1 MDLNSYF
8 NCYPKPNSDEFT
20 DFIKNYVPLHKSRS
34 AQKNLLKK
42 NYDKSITTPTVRAFL
57 MYLYFTRTP
66 NGQQEQH
73 PQGLEQQINRDDE
86 KENEVQLSPQ
96 EKGYNK
102 FINSIAFKKLNSIQP
117 GYGEKYLDDYKNEID
132 VDWDEVQQKVN
143 TYYKKRF
150 PN

>member
-20 DFIKNYVPLHKSRS
+20 DFIKNYVPSHKSRS
-34 AQKNLLKK
+34 AQKNMLKN

-57 MYLYFTRTP
+57 MYLYFTR
-66 NGQQEQH
+66 QQQ
-73 PQGLEQQINRDDE
+73 QQQINRDDI
-86 KENEVQLSPQ
+86 KENEVLSPQ

-102 FINSIAFKKLNSIQP
+102 FINSVAFKKINEIQP

-132 VDWDEVQQKVN
+132 VDWDEVQTKIN
-143 TYYKKRF
+143 IYYKKRF